1 MSLVSFEK
9 RKKNIKSRNRVLDTS
24 KMEPVIKCCIIGI
37 SLCYCL
43 KTLFGI
49 ATEIVDRIEDNE
61 NMKKEEERDKDLRE
75 SCKHVYC

>member
-1 MSLVSFEK
+1 
-9 RKKNIKSRNRVLDTS
+9 
-24 KMEPVIKCCIIGI
+24 MEPVIKGCIIGI

-43 KTLFGI
+43 KTLFSI

-61 NMKKEEERDKDLRE
+61 IMKKEEEHDKELRE